1 MLSTENKPFVRVL
14 QLIPSLDQG
23 GAELYVQ
30 RLARALRDHGVDA
43 SVCALHRGGPV
54 EALLARDQVP
64 VRVLG
69 VARASIARPLRAV
82 GDARALIRGAIEFAR
97 AQRIDLVQAHLAD
110 ADWIGLRVAR
120 ALRVPAVLTF
130 HNPTLLPQAR
140 RPHELRSR
148 LRRALLAR
156 SCRRAAALIAVG
168 DDVRT
173 ALCALPDVDAN
184 KIHVVHSGIVA
195 RPRVPHSEREALR
208 ACHRLAS
215 ERGPVIVSIGRLVT
229 NKGHDRVL
237 AAFAVVR
244 RALHAASLWIVGDGP
259 ERARL
264 EAESERLGVAGDVR
278 FLGARD
284 DTHELLAA
292 ADLFV
297 TGTHYEG
304 LGLAAAEAMQAEV
317 PVVAFAVAGV
327 RDVVGDAGRL
337 IADDDV
343 LAFARAVVEIA
354 NDAALARE
362 MGERGRARSERFLI
376 ARSAEATVAVYRA
389 VTPPR

>member
-1 MLSTENKPFVRVL
+1 MRVL

-30 RLARALRDHGVDA
+30 RLARALREHGVDA

-54 EALLARDQVP
+54 EALLAADEVP

-69 VARASIARPLRAV
+69 IARASIARPLRALA
-82 GDARALIRGAIEFAR
+82 DARALIRGATEFAR
-97 AQRIDLVQAHLAD
+97 AQRVELVQTHLAD

-140 RPHELRSR
+140 RSHELRAK
-148 LRRALLAR
+148 LRRALLGR
-156 SCRRAAALIAVG
+156 SCQRADALIAVG
-168 DDVRT
+168 EDVRT
-173 ALCALPDVDAN
+173 ALSALPDVDTN

-195 RPRVPHSEREALR
+195 RPRVSSCERAELR
-208 ACHRLAS
+208 ARHRLTR
-215 ERGPVIVSIGRLVT
+215 EHGPVIVTIGRLVT
-229 NKGHDRVL
+229 SKGHERVL
-237 AAFAVVR
+237 AAFALVR
-244 RALHAASLWIVGDGP
+244 RTLHGASLWIVGDGP
-259 ERARL
+259 ERERL
-264 EAESERLGVAGDVR
+264 AVESERLGVADHVR

-304 LGLAAAEAMQAEV
+304 LGLAAAEALQAEL

-343 LAFARAVVEIA
+343 PAFARAVVEIA
-354 NDAALARE
+354 NDAALARA
-362 MGERGRARSERFLI
+362 MSERGRARSARFLI
-376 ARSAEATVAVYRA
+376 ARSAEATLAVYRA
-389 VTPPR
+389 VLRRE